1 MIINKKYKI
10 GLRTIKTGIAVGLSM
25 VLVEAL
31 HLESPLFAGIGAIS
45 SMESSVSESFISGK
59 NRMLGTLVGAII
71 GLLFSTL
78 LPHNYFFLSIG
89 IIMIIYINNLIGW
102 KKSLQLSCYVYLSIF
117 LNDVSERIPYA
128 TYRLLS
134 TFVGLFIGTLINYFI
149 ATPNVKK
156 TFIESKIHIL
166 ETSKGLIY
174 NLINNENEIDLEQ
187 FQHEINS
194 LESRFNLYKQEINYN
209 VREKQISEASIN
221 ILNMMGEIYNDLHTL
236 LRLDMKP
243 ILNDENTELY
253 TKIYSKDL
261 EPTIRENSEL
271 DIVYNF
277 HLNRILK
284 NLIEIQTILNN

>member
-1 MIINKKYKI
+1 
-10 GLRTIKTGIAVGLSM
+10 
-25 VLVEAL
+25 
-31 HLESPLFAGIGAIS
+31 
-45 SMESSVSESFISGK
+45 
-59 NRMLGTLVGAII
+59 
-71 GLLFSTL
+71 
-78 LPHNYFFLSIG
+78 
-89 IIMIIYINNLIGW
+89 
-102 KKSLQLSCYVYLSIF
+102 
-117 LNDVSERIPYA
+117 
-128 TYRLLS
+128 
-134 TFVGLFIGTLINYFI
+134 LFIGTLINYFI

-253 TKIYSKDL
+253 TKIYSRDL